1 MVRLLRAAAVGRT
14 EKICTTVAIFF
25 AECYIRFA
33 DDTVFPVPTVE
44 ALCFGRFL
52 LGKIKGGTS
61 HEKNRIHRFSSSY
74 FVTGADRLRLAA
86 EDRPLEGHHH
96 RGPQGRSYRRSGR
109 HVPLRRHRPDRRR

>member
-44 ALCFGRFL
+44 ALCFGRYFV
-52 LGKIKGGTS
+52 LGK
-61 HEKNRIHRFSSSY
+61 
-74 FVTGADRLRLAA
+74 L
-86 EDRPLEGHHH
+86 
-96 RGPQGRSYRRSGR
+96 
-109 HVPLRRHRPDRRR
+109 

>member
-44 ALCFGRFL
+44 ALCFDRF
-52 LGKIKGGTS
+52 
-61 HEKNRIHRFSSSY
+61 
-74 FVTGADRLRLAA
+74 FVT
-86 EDRPLEGHHH
+86 
-96 RGPQGRSYRRSGR
+96 
-109 HVPLRRHRPDRRR
+109 

>member
-52 LGKIKGGTS
+52 LGKI
-61 HEKNRIHRFSSSY
+61 
-74 FVTGADRLRLAA
+74 
-86 EDRPLEGHHH
+86 
-96 RGPQGRSYRRSGR
+96 
-109 HVPLRRHRPDRRR
+109 